1 MNEII
6 LTIILTLLIH
16 SLIGTIIFIITKK
29 DEEFAIFYAIG
40 IIGWIIVGLYCIAKV
55 FKRWLNYHNKR
66 SIFEDENG
74 ERFYCKTKYTNDFIY
89 YYEMVDRYATKDEWQ
104 DLKPFT
110 KEQIK
115 SVQRNCRRCK
125 HHNSCDYNIWVRCE
139 HDESGTVIEFD
150 KFERR

>member
-1 MNEII
+1 MRNLQYFMHEV
-6 LTIILTLLIH
+6 
-16 SLIGTIIFIITKK
+16 S
-29 DEEFAIFYAIG
+29 
-40 IIGWIIVGLYCIAKV
+40 WI
-55 FKRWLNYHNKR
+55 
-66 SIFEDENG
+66 DENG

-89 YYEMVDRYATKDEWQ
+89 YYKMVDRYATKDEWQ

-125 HHNSCDYNIWVRCE
+125 HHNSCDYNIWVKCK
-139 HDESGTVIEFD
+139 HDEFGVVTEFD